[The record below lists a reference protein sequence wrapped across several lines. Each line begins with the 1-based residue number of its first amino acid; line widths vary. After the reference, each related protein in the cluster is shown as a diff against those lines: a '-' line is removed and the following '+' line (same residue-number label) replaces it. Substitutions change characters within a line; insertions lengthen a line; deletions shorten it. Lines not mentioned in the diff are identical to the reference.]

1 MLRYATLLEKV
12 YEFMRKNPI
21 KYISTEQ
28 KQFNNFI
35 KSFKKTFKEKEYLD
49 LCDE

>member
-1 MLRYATLLEKV
+1 MFRYATLLEKI
-12 YEFMRKNPI
+12 YEFIRKNQI

-28 KQFNNFI
+28 KQLNNFI
-35 KSFKKTFKEKEYLD
+35 KSFKKTLREKEYLD